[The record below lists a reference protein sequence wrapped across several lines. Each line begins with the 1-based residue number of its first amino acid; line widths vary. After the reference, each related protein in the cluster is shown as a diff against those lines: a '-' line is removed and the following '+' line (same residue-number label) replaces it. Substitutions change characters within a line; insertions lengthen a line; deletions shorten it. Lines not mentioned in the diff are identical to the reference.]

1 MIRRIIPCLL
11 TALVFACSHEPAIET
26 AARATPTVH
35 TTIPA
40 GAPLVVFL
48 GDSLAAGLHLSTDEA
63 FPAVLQRTLAEEGHP
78 FRLVNA
84 GVSGDT
90 TSGGLSRIDW
100 LLKQKPDVL
109 VVELGGNDGLRGE
122 DVALVESNLRR
133 IVKRAQDAGVHVLLI
148 GMRLP
153 PSYGE
158 PYVSEF
164 AGAYT
169 RVARETNVAF
179 VPEFLR
185 GVGGVVEMNLPDGLH
200 PTTKGHEALA
210 ANIAPALKALLEQ
223 IEPAK
228 R

>member
-1 MIRRIIPCLL
+1 MLRRIIPCLL
-11 TALVFACSHEPAIET
+11 TALVIACSHEPAIET

-122 DVALVESNLRR
+122 DVSMVERNLRG
-133 IVKRAQDAGVHVLLI
+133 IVKRAQDVGVRVLLL
-148 GMRLP
+148 GMLLP

-158 PYVSEF
+158 PYVKEF
-164 AGAYT
+164 AAVYP
-169 RVARETNVAF
+169 RIASELDVVL
-179 VPEFLR
+179 VPDFLKS
-185 GVGGVVEMNLPDGLH
+185 VGGVVEMNLPDGLH
-200 PTTKGHEALA
+200 PTAKGHEALA
-210 ANIAPALKALLEQ
+210 ANIAPALKVLLESLAT
-223 IEPAK
+223 AK